1 MNMMKII
8 ICIALGLFA
17 VGNVRAE
24 TFLHQ
29 LDLIPIRSL
38 SLQHNQTV
46 KTFDTYARD
55 LLLHINANKTRFDAP
70 TPAAVVLDMILN
82 PQKYLDQNI
91 IYIRNKPFREDFK
104 TLSFIDPA
112 EQERILTQGTI
123 SLRFWMSPQTQEAMS
138 RLLAR
143 STIKAKA
150 INEINGQAF
159 MLGQLLDYPNFRR
172 SFVQQAFIP
181 AEEARYPNEKPWLSI
196 PDAVQHLV
204 AHPQGHSQQYVSG
217 VNQMSDLVA
226 RLQKSWDIQDV
237 PETNRVIKELVRVAE
252 GLNPSAYPSST
263 KRNFEL
269 RYNSLARFTWP
280 GAAIYFSAA
289 VFFLIYFRTEL
300 RWTYVV
306 GWVLSVVGLAVHTT
320 SIGIRW
326 WLVEKSVGNWFEAIP
341 IKNQFE
347 SVMFAAWFG
356 SVVALVLE
364 SGVINS
370 LVKRLTGFEFKKLHG
385 MGLFGC
391 AGSVVGML
399 ALIALFV
406 TPYVTGSDIIG
417 GSIRQNA
424 GILMTY
430 WLYIHVTLVV
440 ASYALIGM
448 TLVLGL
454 WYFIQ
459 YLVNRD
465 AKVLQTIDA
474 ANLTML
480 QLAFWILGI
489 GIITGALW
497 ADVSWGRPWGWD
509 PKETF
514 ALITWIV
521 YLIIV
526 HVRFVTSG
534 EKRALVTS
542 ILSVIGFGVM
552 MFNWIGVNFF
562 LVGLHSYA

>member
-1 MNMMKII
+1 MVKFLISI
-8 ICIALGLFA
+8 VLCLLLTTDL
-17 VGNVRAE
+17 RAE
-24 TFLHQ
+24 PFLHQ
-29 LDLIPIRSL
+29 VDLMPIRTM

-46 KTFDTYARD
+46 KIFDTYARD

-70 TPAAVVLDMILN
+70 SAAAVVLDMTLN
-82 PQKYLDQNI
+82 PSKYMDQNI

-123 SLRFWMSPQTQEAMS
+123 SLRFWMLPQTQEAMS
-138 RLLAR
+138 NLLAR

-150 INEINGQAF
+150 INEINGQAL
-159 MLGQLLDYPNFRR
+159 MLGQLLDFPHFRR
-172 SFVQQAFIP
+172 SFAQQAFIP
-181 AEEARYPNEKPWLSI
+181 AEEAKYPNEKPWLSI
-196 PDAVQHLV
+196 PDAVQHLTE
-204 AHPQGHSQQYVSG
+204 HPQGHSQSYVNG
-217 VNQMSDLVA
+217 VNQMTLLVA
-226 RLQKSWDIQDV
+226 QLQKAWEAQDV
-237 PETNRVIKELVRVAE
+237 SETNRVLKELSRVAE
-252 GLNPSAYPSST
+252 GLNPAAYPST
-263 KRNFEL
+263 AKRKFEL
-269 RYNSLARFTWP
+269 RYNSLARFTWH
-280 GAAIYFSAA
+280 GAAIYFAAA
-289 VFFLIYFRTEL
+289 VFFLVYFRTEL
-300 RWTYVV
+300 RWTYVAGWMLSLV
-306 GWVLSVVGLAVHTT
+306 GFAVNTT

-364 SGVINS
+364 SGLVYS
-370 LVKRLTGFEFKKLHG
+370 LVKKLTGFEFKKLHG

-391 AGSVVGML
+391 AGAVVGML

-430 WLYIHVTLVV
+430 WLHIHVTLVV

-454 WYFIQ
+454 WYCIQ
-459 YLVNRD
+459 HLINRD
-465 AKVLQTIDA
+465 ARILQTIDA

-489 GIITGALW
+489 GIIAGALW

-509 PKETF
+509 PKEAF

-526 HVRFVTSG
+526 HIRFVTSG